1 MAELVTLADRLRN
14 KANEKKDKAGSQV
27 SSETILNIVVKFL
40 NDDNMDY
47 LAVSDT
53 FTGNK
58 PASQIVQ
65 RFRKVII
72 DQQLD
77 ELVYPVEDDGT
88 VYLSLLVERDEE
100 NETDAS

>member
-1 MAELVTLADRLRN
+1 MAELLSMADRLRN
-14 KANEKKDKAGSQV
+14 KANAKKDKAGSQV
-27 SSETILNIVVKFL
+27 SSETITSIVVNFL
-40 NDDNMDY
+40 NDDTMSY

-53 FTGNK
+53 FGGNK

-72 DQQLD
+72 EQQLD

-88 VYLSLLVERDEE
+88 VYLSLLVDRDEVTEDE
-100 NETDAS
+100 N